1 MSHLLMTRWTEVE
14 LGIIYVAPKDL
25 EKDLQVQNRKLGCRG
40 YEDAGFIT
48 LDADYPKSIISES
61 VLSVG
66 NIKNKT
72 KTFFSSY

>member
-1 MSHLLMTRWTEVE
+1 MTRWTEVE

-48 LDADYPKSIISES
+48 VECRSKSIISKS